1 MNEVGCSAAHIGRK
15 DLQIILFTQS
25 GKTRRAPNRSF
36 SEHRNESRFV
46 YSFEETAPHQR
57 LSKLWTTPLKGFKIK
72 VPEFSQL

>member
-1 MNEVGCSAAHIGRK
+1 MSAVGCFAAHIGP
-15 DLQIILFTQS
+15 DHLQTILFTQS
-25 GKTRRAPNRSF
+25 VKLWRAPNRSF